1 MEFIFMGSGR
11 RSARVAAPS
20 FGANFQ
26 TGMSA
31 LRHLSLELSSYTK
44 PSLPPP
50 RPAVRPSVYNISSV

>member
-31 LRHLSLELSSYTK
+31 LRHLSLELSSYTQAK
-44 PSLPPP
+44 PPP
-50 RPAVRPSVYNISSV
+50 SPSRRSPLRL